1 MRKKL
6 DIPVYI
12 INLDRS
18 KDRFEAVALSAEKA
32 HLNYRRVTAVDG
44 KTVDI
49 NSDPRIDVKDFRR
62 RHGKLI
68 LPGEAGCYL
77 SHLNAL
83 SVIATGADPYAVIVE
98 DDVAFKDNFLNIVT
112 TFTDITGWDIIKLA
126 NHRNRVFRKDMTI
139 TPEISIGRFL
149 HGPLGSSAAYIVTK
163 EGAKKLLS
171 KLQPMSLPYDVALE
185 RGWSGFR
192 SFSTNINLIDFCD
205 IGGSTI
211 VKGRKTYH
219 KTRLP
224 KWKRVGTFFFRL
236 SDYIRRI
243 IYGIKPSGLKCKKVQ

>member
-1 MRKKL
+1 MS
-6 DIPVYI
+6 IPVYI

-18 KDRFEAVALSAEKA
+18 KDRFKAVALSAEKA
-32 HLNYRRVTAVDG
+32 HLNYRRVPAVDG

-49 NSDPRIDVKDFRR
+49 NSDPRIDEKGFRR

-83 SVIATGADPYAVIVE
+83 SMIAAGADPYAVIVE
-98 DDVAFKDNFLNIVT
+98 DDVAFKDNFLNIIT
-112 TFTDITGWDIIKLA
+112 AFTDITGWDIIKLV
-126 NHRNRVFRKDMTI
+126 NHRNRVFRKDMDI

-149 HGPLGSSAAYIVTK
+149 HGPLGSAAAYIVTK

-171 KLQPMSLPYDVALE
+171 ILKHMNLPYDVALE

-211 VKGRKTYH
+211 VKGRETYH
-219 KTRLP
+219 NARLP

-236 SDYIRRI
+236 SDYIRRV